1 MIWLLRHGEA
11 EDTAPDELRKLTP
24 KGRKQARAAGEALS
38 AMGVELEACLSSP
51 RVRAAETARIACESL
66 GVEITSE
73 PRLGGGGFDAE
84 QLVAGLSTVLLVGH
98 EPDFSRAVG
107 DLTGARIQLKKGG
120 LAAVDDRELKLL
132 LRPRHLRAIA
142 SAG

>member
-11 EDTAPDELRKLTP
+11 EDTSPDELRKLTP

-38 AMGVELEACLSSP
+38 AMGVELEACLASP
-51 RVRAAETARIACESL
+51 RVRAAETARLACESL
-66 GVEITSE
+66 GVEISSE

-84 QLVAGLSTVLLVGH
+84 ELIAGLDAVLLVAH
-98 EPDFSRAVG
+98 EPDLSRAVG

-120 LAAVDDRELKLL
+120 LAGVDDHELKLL
-132 LRPRHLRAIA
+132 LRPRDLRAIA